1 MLKVENLNLS
11 YKKNEQILHDV
22 SLSINSGETVGL
34 IGMNGAGKSTLMRA
48 VSGVVPYQSGNITI
62 NNIKQENLTVKQ
74 RQEVLF
80 LSADNNLYGEMT
92 VKDNL
97 EILRHFYCAGEEKVT
112 LAVNM
117 LKCQDMLNKKVSELS
132 SGMRQRAS
140 IAGCTL
146 GDFRLLLLDEPTNA
160 LDIETKKYIID
171 YIKSLCGKQNGILV
185 TSHNIKD
192 IEELC
197 DRVYILRHGKI
208 VKEATVDSI
217 LRESAEKNQKWC
229 ISIPE
234 GSDYKSL
241 VESYDKSE
249 YSFDI
254 NDTSIKI
261 IVNEK
266 IKQSLLRKII
276 LADIQIISVISMVNS
291 LEDAVLE
298 IIN

>member
-1 MLKVENLNLS
+1 MLNVQNLNLS

-22 SLSINSGETVGL
+22 SLNIKSGEIVGL

-48 VSGVVPYQSGNITI
+48 ISGVVPYQSGSVTI
-62 NNIKQENLTVKQ
+62 NNIKQEQLTAKQ
-74 RQEVLF
+74 RREILF
-80 LSADNNLYGEMT
+80 LNANNNLYKEMT

-97 EILRHFYCAGEEKVT
+97 EILRHFYCAREENET

-117 LKCQDMLNKKVSELS
+117 LKCKDMLNKKVSELS
-132 SGMRQRAS
+132 SGMRQRAA

-171 YIKSLCGKQNGILV
+171 YIKYLSGKQNGILI

-192 IEELC
+192 IEDLC
-197 DRVYILRHGKI
+197 KRVYILRHGKI

-217 LRESAEKNQKWC
+217 LRESSEKNQKWC
-229 ISIPE
+229 ISIPKE
-234 GSDYKSL
+234 CKYKSIINL
-241 VESYDKSE
+241 YDESE
-249 YSFDI
+249 YSLEI
-254 NDTSIKI
+254 NDTSVKI
-261 IVNEK
+261 IIDEN
-266 IKQSLLRKII
+266 IKQSLLKKII
-276 LADIQIISVISMVNS
+276 LSDIEVISVSSMVNN

-298 IIN
+298 IIK